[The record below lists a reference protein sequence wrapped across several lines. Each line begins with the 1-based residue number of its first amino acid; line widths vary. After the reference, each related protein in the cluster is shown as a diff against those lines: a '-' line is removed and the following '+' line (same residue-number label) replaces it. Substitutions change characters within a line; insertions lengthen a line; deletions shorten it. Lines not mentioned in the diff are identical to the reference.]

1 MLNTVLT
8 DKLKALVKNTD
19 IQVQY
24 VDTNED
30 NYNNDEVTYYMPYD
44 DACKL
49 LTLEGTTEEEK
60 IASFIEQ
67 INSGLDTMISHL
79 NDCKILE
86 SQRVQFVTHNLLKEL
101 GK

>member
-8 DKLKALVKNTD
+8 DKLKALVKNID
-19 IQVQY
+19 IGVT
-24 VDTNED
+24 VA
-30 NYNNDEVTYYMPYD
+30 NNGEVIYLLPYD
-44 DACKL
+44 KDTRL
-49 LTLEGTTEEEK
+49 MTLEGTTEEEK

-86 SQRVQFVTHNLLKEL
+86 SQRVQFVTRNLLKEL